1 MDAIG
6 FAIIIFVI
14 VFAVAL
20 IAFFVVQ
27 NLMSNRGGLKVDRSF
42 ELSSN
47 VSKENKTQDHRKR
60 VPKHETARPQ
70 SSRRINIFGGAVIG
84 VLGVLAA
91 KVWSLQ
97 VLGGSNYS
105 DEAQSNMTATASVAA
120 KRGRILDRN
129 GNEMIVNRGSRTV
142 IGDSTVVDNTKVVHR
157 LSLVLGIPKQA
168 IRARLMDET
177 SGTQGDRTVASDV
190 SMRAISFIV
199 ENPTIF
205 PGVSVETK
213 TTRYYPYGTVGAH
226 VLGYT
231 GTISEEE
238 LESQAE
244 GSSYESGDVVGKAGA
259 EGAFERL
266 LQGTKGTK
274 TYKVNSN
281 GDSLGVISEV
291 DADDGNDV
299 ELTIDLGA
307 QQTAEQ
313 ALQDA
318 FARAQDSGHTN
329 GTRGA
334 IVAMDVNTG
343 GIIAMASA
351 PTYDPNSF
359 TGGISTDLWD
369 SLNSEESGYPMT
381 NRVIAGQYPAA
392 STYKAFTGLAGLTY
406 GLVDDKVQYDCQGT
420 WTGMGSQYP
429 KKCWLLSGHGYLD
442 IYRAIADSCDVYFYE
457 VAKSFYE
464 LNDTNPDALQD
475 YLRTWGFGSVTG
487 IDISGETEGR
497 VPDAKWKKSYFWETP
512 EDAQWM
518 PGDLANM
525 IIGQGDVLVTPLQM
539 CTAYAGIASG
549 KMHKPHVLYQVLN
562 RDGQVVISEKV
573 EDSNYNP
580 QVSEQNLKIMREA
593 LHMVV
598 TDGGASSVFSGFP
611 YEIAAKSGTGETGS
625 SERDDYAWF
634 CAYGPYENP
643 KYACACVV
651 EQGGGGSAIAGPPV
665 RTLMAKL
672 LGVEE
677 EGTVS
682 VAETGER

>member
-1 MDAIG
+1 MVA
-6 FAIIIFVI
+6 AA
-14 VFAVAL
+14 AVVG
-20 IAFFVVQ
+20 FFVVRAM
-27 NLMSNRGGLKVDRSF
+27 LSGRGDLKVEKSL
-42 ELSSN
+42 ELSEKVKEPKGGGHTRH
-47 VSKENKTQDHRKR
+47 VSTR
-60 VPKHETARPQ
+60 ETKRPQ
-70 SSRRINIFGGAVIG
+70 PIKRINLFGGAVIA

-97 VLGGSNYS
+97 ILSGASYS
-105 DEAQSNMTATASVAA
+105 SEAESNMTATSSVAA

-142 IGDSTVVDNTKVVHR
+142 VGDSTVADNDKVVHR

-177 SGTQGDRTVASDV
+177 SGRQGDRTVASDV
-190 SMRAISFIV
+190 SMRAISYIV
-199 ENPTIF
+199 ENPTVF

-238 LESQAE
+238 LKSQAD

-274 TYKVNSN
+274 TYRVNSN
-281 GDSLGVISEV
+281 GDSLGVLSEV
-291 DADDGNDV
+291 EPDDGNDV
-299 ELTIDLGA
+299 KLTIDLGA
-307 QQTAEQ
+307 QQVAET
-313 ALQDA
+313 ALQAA
-318 FARAQDSGHTN
+318 FEHAQGAGHEN

-334 IVAMDVNTG
+334 IIAMDVNTG
-343 GIIAMASA
+343 GIVAMASG
-351 PTYDPNSF
+351 PSYDPNSF
-359 TGGISTDLWD
+359 TGGISADLWD
-369 SLNSEESGYPMT
+369 SLNNDDSGYPMT
-381 NRVIAGQYPAA
+381 NRAIAGQYPAA

-406 GLVDDKVQYDCQGT
+406 GLVDDKTEYDCQGT

-475 YLRTWGFGSVTG
+475 YLRSWGFGSVTG

-497 VPDAKWKKSYFWETP
+497 VPDAEWKKSYFWETP
-512 EDAQWM
+512 EDAQWV

-525 IIGQGDVLVTPLQM
+525 VIGQGDVLVTPLQM
-539 CTAYAGIASG
+539 CTAYAGIATG
-549 KMHKPHVLYQVLN
+549 KMYKPHVLYQVLN
-562 RDGQVVISEKV
+562 HDGQVVIGEKV
-573 EDSNYNP
+573 EDSSYKP
-580 QVSEQNLKIMREA
+580 QVSEEHLKVMREA

-598 TDGGASSVFSGFP
+598 TDGGATSVFSGFP
-611 YEIAAKSGTGETGS
+611 FEVGAKSGTGETGS

-643 KYACACVV
+643 KYSVACVI

-665 RTLMAKL
+665 RTLLAKL
-672 LGVEE
+672 LGAEE